1 MALRNS
7 QQTPVHWLREI
18 TKAQL
23 SQAKTFFITSFCK
36 KNEKR
41 GGKDKFGQVWA
52 SLGKFGQ
59 VRARQQIRKTEEKRQ
74 KE

>member
-1 MALRNS
+1 M
-7 QQTPVHWLREI
+7 HWLREI

-23 SQAKTFFITSFCK
+23 SQAKTFFITSFYK

-41 GGKDKFGQVWA
+41 GGKGKFGKLGQFWA

-59 VRARQQIRKTEEKRQ
+59 VWANLGKFGQVWAS
-74 KE
+74 